1 MVKTHNVLIIDDHP
15 LISDSYKD
23 AFLDVSTKNEHIEF
37 NIDIANNCD
46 IADEKIKIASLG
58 DGLDIVFLDI
68 RLPPSSDKKIL
79 SGEDLGIK
87 IRKMIPSAK
96 IIIAT
101 TFNDNYRIHS
111 IYDSINPDGF
121 LIKNDITD
129 KDVVN
134 AIRAVIIDNPYYSTT
149 VVKLM
154 RKHISNSFRVDPT
167 DRQILYQL
175 SIGTKMKDL
184 PGIIHLSMAA
194 IEKRKRIL
202 KEQFNIEGQEDK
214 VLIAIAKEKGF
225 I

>member
-46 IADEKIKIASLG
+46 IADEKIKTASLG

-87 IRKMIPSAK
+87 IRKMIPSTK

-111 IYDSINPDGF
+111 IYESINPDGF

-134 AIRAVIIDNPYYSTT
+134 AIQAVIIDNPYYSTT

-154 RKHISNSFRVDPT
+154 RKHMSNSFRVDPT

>member
-87 IRKMIPSAK
+87 IRKMIPSTK

-111 IYDSINPDGF
+111 IYDSIKPDGF

>member
-87 IRKMIPSAK
+87 IRKMIPSTK

-111 IYDSINPDGF
+111 IYESINPDGF

-154 RKHISNSFRVDPT
+154 RKHMSNSFRVDPT

>member
-15 LISDSYKD
+15 LISNAYKD
-23 AFLDVSTKNEHIEF
+23 AFLEVSSKDSHIEF

-46 IADEKIKIASLG
+46 IANEKIIAASLLK
-58 DGLDIVFLDI
+58 GLDIVFLDI
-68 RLPPSSDKKIL
+68 RLPPSMDRKIL

-87 IRKMIPSAK
+87 IREILPNTK

-111 IYDSINPDGF
+111 ICDSIDPDGF
-121 LIKNDITD
+121 LIKNDITE
-129 KDVVN
+129 KDIVKS
-134 AIRAVIIDNPYYSTT
+134 IKEIIADNPYFSTT

-154 RKHISNSFRVDPT
+154 RKHMSNSFRIDSV

-184 PGIIHLSMAA
+184 PDIIHLSIAA

-202 KEQFNIEGQEDK
+202 KEHFNIEGQEDK

>member
-23 AFLDVSTKNEHIEF
+23 AFLDVSTKDENIEF
-37 NIDIANNCD
+37 NIDIAKNCD
-46 IADEKIKIASLG
+46 IADEKIKTASLG

-87 IRKMIPSAK
+87 IRKLIPSAK

-129 KDVVN
+129 KDVVK
-134 AIRAVIIDNPYYSTT
+134 AIKAVIIDNPYYSTT

-154 RKHISNSFRVDPT
+154 RKHMSNSFRVDPT

>member
-23 AFLDVSTKNEHIEF
+23 AFLDVSTKDEQIEF
-37 NIDIANNCD
+37 SIDIANNCD

-87 IRKMIPSAK
+87 IRKMIPGAK

-111 IYDSINPDGF
+111 IYESINPDGF

-129 KDVVN
+129 KDVVM
-134 AIRAVIIDNPYYSTT
+134 AIKAVIIDNPYYSTT

-154 RKHISNSFRVDPT
+154 RKHMSNSFRIDSY
-167 DRQILYQL
+167 DRQMLYQL

-202 KEQFNIEGQEDK
+202 KEHFNIEGQEDK